1 MKAAALL
8 LSLLTGLSS
17 QAVLAQSVGLAG
29 ILGGKALLV
38 VDGAPPKA
46 VAAGES
52 YKGVKVLSMQ
62 ADAALV
68 ETDTH
73 RFTVRLGEAPSGL
86 SAEGSPTGATRI
98 VLTAGGGGHFFTTA
112 QINGASVQS
121 VVDTGAT
128 AVSISTS
135 QADLIG
141 VKYRNSAPKLLSTA
155 NGMVP
160 AWPVKL
166 HSLRVG
172 DVTLYGVDA
181 LVSSGEMPFVLLGNS
196 FLGHF
201 QMTRTNDQM
210 VLEKR
215 Y

>member
-68 ETDTH
+68 ETDAH

-86 SAEGSPTGATRI
+86 SAEGGPA
-98 VLTAGGGGHFFTTA
+98 
-112 QINGASVQS
+112 
-121 VVDTGAT
+121 GAT
-128 AVSISTS
+128 AAV
-135 QADLIG
+135 A
-141 VKYRNSAPKLLSTA
+141 
-155 NGMVP
+155 
-160 AWPVKL
+160 
-166 HSLRVG
+166 
-172 DVTLYGVDA
+172 
-181 LVSSGEMPFVLLGNS
+181 
-196 FLGHF
+196 
-201 QMTRTNDQM
+201 
-210 VLEKR
+210 
-215 Y
+215 